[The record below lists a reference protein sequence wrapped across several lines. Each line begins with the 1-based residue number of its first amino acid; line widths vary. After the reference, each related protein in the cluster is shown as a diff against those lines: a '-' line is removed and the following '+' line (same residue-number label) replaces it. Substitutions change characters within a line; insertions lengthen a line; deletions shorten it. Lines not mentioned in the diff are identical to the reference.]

1 MKKIFILTGEPSG
14 DKLASTVISKL
25 SIQVPNIEYLSVGG
39 THIKNLGIQS
49 IFDLKEITYLGFTSV
64 LFNIFKIR
72 NKINKTVD
80 EIIKFDPDI
89 LFSVDSPDFTL
100 RVAERVK
107 KINKSIK
114 TVHYVAPQVWVWR
127 KNRVKKIKK
136 FIDHILLLF
145 NFEKKYFD
153 DENIKNTFVGHPLI
167 EKEEKAKTVLNDLIK
182 KDKKII
188 SIFPGSRKS
197 ETSVLLPILLN
208 FVKLMNKKNFSYS
221 YVFHATHENKEFIV
235 NHVKQTDLNNIDVI
249 SDDNIKSQILSNSIF
264 AVSKSGTVSLQIS
277 SSNVP
282 SIIIYKLSFIN
293 FMIFKLLVNVKFAN
307 IINIIND
314 KEVIP
319 ELLQKEC
326 NAEEICRSVIYFLKN
341 PKLIKKHETNFKGV
355 GQPIRVALTGSKF
368 GPGLY
373 DIIISLGKEEVEKR
387 LSNKI
392 IT

>member
-25 SIQVPNIEYLSVGG
+25 KIDNPDINYLSVGG
-39 THIKNLGIQS
+39 THIKKLGIQS

-64 LFNIFKIR
+64 LLNIFKIR
-72 NKINKTVD
+72 KKINKTVD
-80 EIIKFDPDI
+80 EIIKFNPDI

-100 RVAERVK
+100 RVAEKVK
-107 KINKSIK
+107 KINHNIK
-114 TVHYVAPQVWVWR
+114 TIHYVAPQVWVWR

-136 FIDHILLLF
+136 FIDHMLLLF

-153 DENIKNTFVGHPLI
+153 EENIKNTFVGHPLI
-167 EKEEKAKTVLNDLIK
+167 EKKENVITTLDNLIS

-188 SIFPGSRKS
+188 SLFPGSRKS

-208 FVKLMNKKNFSYS
+208 FIKLMNKKNLDHSF
-221 YVFHATHENKEFIV
+221 VFHATDENKVFIIDKIK
-235 NHVKQTDLNNIDVI
+235 NTNFDNIDVI
-249 SDDNIKSQILSNSIF
+249 SDENIKDQVLSNSIF
-264 AVSKSGTVSLQIS
+264 AVSKSGTISLQIS
-277 SSNVP
+277 SANIP
-282 SIIIYKLSFIN
+282 SIIIYKLSFVN

-326 NAEEICRSVIYFLKN
+326 NAEEIYKTVTYFLKN
-341 PKLIKKHETNFKGV
+341 PDLIEKQLTDCKKTLEG
-355 GQPIRVALTGSKF
+355 IRSKSSSSSEAAL
-368 GPGLY
+368 
-373 DIIISLGKEEVEKR
+373 I
-387 LSNKI
+387 LSNYLI
-392 IT
+392 S